1 LQLLPLADVAGQIAD
16 LGVPDDKAALFWDVT
31 RENITTLKD
40 LEGWWAMFRDGA
52 EPVIEPEDKDFI
64 VQAMAMLPEM
74 PFDTE
79 TWGSWTAAV
88 KEATG
93 RKGRGLFRPLRL
105 ALTGQEHGPEMAK
118 VMPLLQVVKAR
129 G

>member
-1 LQLLPLADVAGQIAD
+1 M
-16 LGVPDDKAALFWDVT
+16 K
-31 RENITTLKD
+31 
-40 LEGWWAMFRDGA
+40 
-52 EPVIEPEDKDFI
+52 
-64 VQAMAMLPEM
+64 MLPDM
-74 PFDTE
+74 PFDGG
-79 TWGSWTAAV
+79 TWAAWTAAV

-105 ALTGQEHGPEMAK
+105 ALTGQEHGPEMAA